1 MSLQIELNYL
11 HTIFS
16 QKVPPDVLITIL
28 DAPRRLVES
37 RIAENS
43 LLKVGEKASDF
54 NLPTPTCESAS
65 LRELLEKGSV
75 VLNFYRG
82 GWGSYCNLELNAYQ
96 MRFPE

>member
-43 LLKVGEKASDF
+43 LLKVREKAPDF

-65 LRELLEKGSV
+65 LRELLEKGVISFK
-75 VLNFYRG
+75 LLP
-82 GWGSYCNLELNAYQ
+82 GWLGLIL
-96 MRFPE
+96 